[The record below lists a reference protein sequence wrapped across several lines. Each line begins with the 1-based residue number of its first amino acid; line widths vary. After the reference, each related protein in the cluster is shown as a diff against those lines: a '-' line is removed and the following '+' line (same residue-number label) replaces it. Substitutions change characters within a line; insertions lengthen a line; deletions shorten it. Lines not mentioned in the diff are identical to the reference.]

1 MLEMNPN
8 AGDQKLRDLGVDA
21 EVGHRLIEV
30 KIGVSGLRSVRLGLI
45 QMAYALAERP
55 KSKGYLV
62 LSQVAIT
69 RGRLLEEWKFAA
81 AVLRRETLER
91 MFLCMEEG
99 GRFDGIPDTPDP
111 ETQRVLL
118 QVLERERAQA
128 APRIARADASFVVL
142 EILLHQ
148 WLTSGQFLTADW
160 LARTSGY
167 TYPTVANVLRSLGS
181 LIERGSDRR
190 FRLRWFPREELAR
203 LVSMSG
209 RARATARYADRSGQ
223 PRSPEAHLAR
233 LEKLNLPG
241 LAIGGVLGAK
251 HYFPDLDIVGT
262 PRLDISLHARDHS
275 VDLDF
280 IEKLDPALQRVMDPL
295 EPASVA
301 VHNVYHAKSLFVP
314 REGGMQWA
322 DPVECLLDL
331 HEARLEMQAA
341 QFLDALSKQRP
352 LSS

>member
-1 MLEMNPN
+1 MSAN
-8 AGDQKLRDLGVDA
+8 AGNRKLSDLGVDA

-30 KIGVSGLRSVRLGLI
+30 KIGVSGLRSVRLGLM
-45 QMAYALAERP
+45 QLAYALAEKP
-55 KSKGYLV
+55 QAEGYLV

-69 RGRLLEEWKFAA
+69 RERLLKEWKYAS
-81 AVLRRETLER
+81 AVLRREVLDRMVLCVEER
-91 MFLCMEEG
+91 
-99 GRFDGIPDTPDP
+99 GRFDGIPHTPEA

-118 QVLERERAQA
+118 QVLEKERAQSG
-128 APRIARADASFVVL
+128 PRVARADASFVVPK
-142 EILLHQ
+142 ILLHH
-148 WLTSGQFLTADW
+148 WLTNGHFVTADW
-160 LARTSGY
+160 LAKASGY
-167 TYPTVANVLRSLGS
+167 TYPTVANVLQSLGS

-190 FRLRWFPREELAR
+190 FRLRWFPQEELGR
-203 LVSMSG
+203 LVAMSD

-251 HYFPDLDIVGT
+251 HYFPDLDLVGT
-262 PRLDISLHARDHS
+262 PRLDISLHARDPR

-280 IEKLDPALQRVMDPL
+280 IEKLDPALHRIQDPL
-295 EPASVA
+295 EPASVV
-301 VHNVYHAKSLFVP
+301 VHNVYHANSFFAP
-314 REGGMQWA
+314 REGGLEWA

-341 QFLDALSKQRP
+341 QFLDAMRKRHPVQS
-352 LSS
+352 